1 MPIAKT
7 PNIFRRR
14 EYIRT
19 DIVSTEWLGAAL
31 AAFIIYYR
39 LRGVFSIKISWTR
52 FLKKSWEHGRGRDGQ
67 ILP

>member
-39 LRGVFSIKISWTR
+39 LRGVFSIKIS
-52 FLKKSWEHGRGRDGQ
+52 
-67 ILP
+67 